1 MMKKIG
7 AVLTATVLA
16 LGVATIPAQP
26 ADAAPTKF
34 KNCTMLNQTYKG
46 GVAKNA
52 TVRNKGGKTK
62 YTPTVNAAIYNS
74 HTKLDRDK
82 DGIACER

>member
-16 LGVATIPAQP
+16 FGVATIPAQP
-26 ADAAPTKF
+26 ADAAPAKF
-34 KNCTMLNQTYKG
+34 GNCKMLNQTYKG
-46 GVAKNA
+46 GVAMNA
-52 TVRNKGGKTK
+52 KVRNKGGKTK
-62 YTPTVNAAIYNS
+62 YAPTVNAAIYNA
-74 HTKLDRDK
+74 HTKMDRDK

>member
-1 MMKKIG
+1 MKKIG
-7 AVLTATVLA
+7 AVLTTTVLA
-16 LGVATIPAQP
+16 LGVATIPAPP

-62 YTPTVNAAIYNS
+62 YAPTVNTALYNNN
-74 HTKLDRDK
+74 KGLDRDK